1 MLKFELHKETS
12 HGRLGTIHTY
22 HGTIQTPSFFFC
34 ATHGAL
40 RGATTIQAEQ
50 AHTQG
55 ILSNTYHLMND
66 ADRIERAG
74 GLHKFL
80 HWSKPIMTDSGG
92 YQIFSLGHGSVAD
105 ELKGK
110 RRGKSFIHKITD
122 DGVYFKHMKD
132 GSLQYLDP
140 YKAMKIQ
147 KQLDSDLIFVL
158 DECTPYH
165 VKPGYYRKSLD
176 RTKRWAELSLKA
188 HQDLEC
194 VQQGLYGIVQGG
206 VHMDL
211 REESVSHLNSL
222 PFFGYGIGGS
232 LGKSQQDM
240 FRVLEMVH
248 AAKLKDRPVHLLG
261 IGRVQD
267 ILMAVKY
274 GIDTFDCVHPT
285 RLARHAGALVRTEFW
300 TRAKGQVS
308 ALSNTGEIISVENV
322 CEMSGAEEST
332 VWREH
337 IVLTNAQYQEDTKPI
352 DEECGCETCR
362 YYSKAYIHH
371 LFKHNEMLGPM
382 LIMVH
387 NMFFMNKLMEEIR
400 QALKDDKMSALL
412 DKWMK

>member
-1 MLKFELHKETS
+1 MLRFEIHKANGY
-12 HGRLGTIHTY
+12 GRLGTIHTY

-66 ADRIERAG
+66 AERIEKAG

-80 HWSKPIMTDSGG
+80 NWNKPIMTDSGG
-92 YQIFSLGHGSVAD
+92 YQIFSLGYGSVAD

-110 RRGKSFIHKITD
+110 RRGKSFIHKITN

-140 YKAMKIQ
+140 YKAIKIQ

-165 VKPGYYRKSLD
+165 VKSGYHLEALE
-176 RTKRWAELSLKA
+176 RTKYWAELSLKA
-188 HQDLEC
+188 HQDLACEG
-194 VQQGLYGIVQGG
+194 QGLYGIVQGG

-211 REESVSHLNSL
+211 RADSMRHLNSL

-232 LGKSQQDM
+232 LGKNQQDM
-240 FRVLEMVH
+240 FRVLEFV
-248 AAKLKDRPVHLLG
+248 KNEKISNRPVHLLG
-261 IGRVQD
+261 IGRIQD
-267 ILMAVKY
+267 ILLSVQY

-285 RLARHAGALVRTEFW
+285 RLARHAGALVRSKFW
-300 TRAKGQVS
+300 TNTRHDYSG
-308 ALSNTGEIISVENV
+308 LSSKVYDHE
-322 CEMSGAEEST
+322 SGKADT

-337 IVLTNAQYQEDTKPI
+337 IVLTNAKYQEDIRPI
-352 DEECGCETCR
+352 DEECECETCKH
-362 YYSKAYIHH
+362 YSCAYIHH
-371 LFKHNEMLGPM
+371 LFKHNEILGPM

-387 NMFFMNKLMEEIR
+387 NMHFMNKLMESIR
-400 QALKDDKMSALL
+400 LALHTNTMSSLMNEWL
-412 DKWMK
+412 R